1 MSTATKEESVAGEEH
16 SIYCTILLPEGLT
29 NPVVVEWYDT
39 DGLLSGGDDDI
50 TIEDSFNSETNI
62 TSVLE
67 FELFRTVHGGR
78 FACTASI
85 TSSAPP
91 FNVSVTSEIDV
102 IVGGESLSIIAIHQL
117 INTKRSCAPI
127 EAMV

>member
-1 MSTATKEESVAGEEH
+1 MSTATKEESVAGEQH
-16 SIYCTILLPEGLT
+16 SIYCTIQLPEGLT
-29 NPVVVEWYDT
+29 NPIVVEWYDA

-50 TIEDSFNSETNI
+50 TITDTSNSETNI

-91 FNVSVTSEIDV
+91 FNVSVTSEIDI
-102 IVGGESLSIIAIHQL
+102 IVGGECLFTDH
-117 INTKRSCAPI
+117 
-127 EAMV
+127 

>member
-1 MSTATKEESVAGEEH
+1 MSTATEGDPVAGEQH
-16 SIYCTILLPEGLT
+16 SIICTVLLPEGLT
-29 NPVVVEWYDT
+29 NPIVIEWYDT
-39 DGLLSGGDDDI
+39 DGLLSGDDDI
-50 TIEDSFNSETNI
+50 TIEDTFNSEVNI

-78 FACTASI
+78 FACTASV

-102 IVGGESLSIIAIHQL
+102 IVGGESLSTTIAAKL
-117 INTKRSCAPI
+117 
-127 EAMV
+127 